1 MDGVVNDG
9 GEEGKQSGQEK
20 GEGEEGNEGPEV
32 EKLWEVDRGN
42 VIGFIAENDA
52 AVDIDEGCEGYEEGD
67 VRD

>member
-1 MDGVVNDG
+1 M
-9 GEEGKQSGQEK
+9 
-20 GEGEEGNEGPEV
+20 
-32 EKLWEVDRGN
+32 DRGN